1 MSDITALA
9 EKLGKAIADSP
20 QATKLRDA
28 RKDMEAQSDLMQVM
42 TDFREHSDKLAA
54 LEQQGGAIEV
64 DDKHKLQEL
73 HGKLIA
79 SDVFKQFTAAQVE
92 YVDLMRTINV
102 VMQEQ
107 LAETE
112 KA

>member
-54 LEQQGGAIEV
+54 LEQQGGICQCQGRNPEV
-64 DDKHKLQEL
+64 ISFCTDWP
-73 HGKLIA
+73 I
-79 SDVFKQFTAAQVE
+79 
-92 YVDLMRTINV
+92 
-102 VMQEQ
+102 
-107 LAETE
+107 
-112 KA
+112 